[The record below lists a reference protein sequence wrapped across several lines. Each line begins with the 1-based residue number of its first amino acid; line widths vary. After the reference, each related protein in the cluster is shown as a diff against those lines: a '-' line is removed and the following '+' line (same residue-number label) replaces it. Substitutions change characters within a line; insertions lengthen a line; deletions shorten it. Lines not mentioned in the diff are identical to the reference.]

1 MPELRIYGDGL
12 SRTDRVLWLANELG
26 LDYTHVP
33 VGILHGGTRTPEML
47 ALNPNGHVP
56 VIVDD
61 GLVVFESMA
70 INLYLVRKHGGP
82 LAPSG
87 LPEEAG
93 VLQWTFWV
101 VTEIEPC
108 VARAARNVG
117 ALPGDPV
124 DPDLVNEQF
133 ARLRAPLKVLD
144 DHLADRPH
152 VLGER
157 FTVADLN
164 VAAVLSWAPLIGF
177 DLSPHARVASWFGRC
192 MARPAV
198 PTKRLPARPDTTPS
212 ASAMP

>member
-1 MPELRIYGDGL
+1 MIEGRAMPGLRIYGDVM

-26 LDYTHVP
+26 LDYEHVP
-33 VGILHGGTRTPEML
+33 VSILHGGARTPEML

-61 GLVVFESMA
+61 GLAVFESMA

-87 LPEEAG
+87 LPEEAQ

-101 VTEIEPC
+101 VTEIEPY

-117 ALPGDPV
+117 AIPGDPV
-124 DPDLVNEQF
+124 NPELVKEQF
-133 ARLRAPLKVLD
+133 TKLQAPLKVLD
-144 DHLADRPH
+144 DHLADRPYL
-152 VLGER
+152 LGER

-164 VAAVLSWAPLIGF
+164 VAAVLAWAPLIGF
-177 DLSPHARVASWFGRC
+177 DVSPHARVASWLGRC
-192 MARPAV
+192 IARPAV
-198 PTKRLPARPDTTPS
+198 PKKTLPAKT
-212 ASAMP
+212 